1 MKVLLSR
8 CCDDVIVIGH
18 EDDMM
23 NEKAIFFMGFLE
35 CLKYDARD
43 LPLVKPER
51 SVVGPTDQVVR

>member
-1 MKVLLSR
+1 MVMV
-8 CCDDVIVIGH
+8 CH
-18 EDDMM
+18 EYHVM
-23 NEKAIFFMGFLE
+23 NEKVIFFMGFLE